1 MQCEDNNLTNELP
14 MILKADK
21 NIIKSAKLNAKSFE
35 QQLILKELYNA
46 TMPLYITKI
55 DFSINN
61 SIILSQKIKRKGTEI
76 IRNVEV
82 SWDLGIGG
90 AKIEILK

>member
-1 MQCEDNNLTNELP
+1 MTNELAT
-14 MILKADK
+14 ILKADK
-21 NIIKSAKLNAKSFE
+21 NIIKSVKLNAKTFE
-35 QQLILKELYNA
+35 QQLILKELYKV
-46 TMPLYITKI
+46 TMPLYITEI
-55 DFSINN
+55 NFSINN

-82 SWDLGIGG
+82 TWDLGIGG